1 MLQQSMTTPKQP
13 FAKKPYNNNKNDD
26 IERCKKTKSDD
37 NEQCNKTRVTTMND
51 TMWQNIQYNDNE
63 Q

>member
-51 TMWQNIQYNDNE
+51 TM
-63 Q
+63 